1 MVCPDVEDVFLPLA
15 RGFLVEPM
23 QSKSVR
29 KPLIILHDLA
39 YHCVLR
45 TQILGLLDLLPRL
58 YQETQ
63 YGEVALGAAV
73 KGALA
78 GLVSLGRLYDEGP
91 F

>member
-15 RGFLVEPM
+15 RGFLVDSM
-23 QSKSVR
+23 QSKYVEALLSV
-29 KPLIILHDLA
+29 PAMLA
-39 YHCVLR
+39 HTYLR
-45 TQILGLLDLLPRL
+45 AQITGLLELLPRL

-78 GLVSLGRLYDEGP
+78 GLVRFALSASKGCH
-91 F
+91 